1 MMKKQRVVIIALGGN
16 ALIMEGQRGTI
27 AEQFENTRKS
37 LDGIVYCLKQGYGVV
52 ITHGNGPQVGNLLL
66 MVEASRNQVPELPLG
81 VCVADTE
88 GAIGY
93 MIQQSLTNRLRK
105 EGLDRCAV
113 TVLTQ
118 VIVDKHDTA
127 FSNPTKPIGP
137 FFTRE
142 DAERF
147 RKEKGWHIVED
158 SHRGYRRVV
167 ASPNPLKVV
176 EERAIK
182 GLLEAGDIVI
192 AAGGGGIPV
201 IMKED
206 GDLEG
211 VDVVVDKDL
220 ASSVLARDI
229 KADCLMMI
237 TGVEHVFL
245 NFKQPN
251 ERALKA
257 LTVKEAER
265 YLKEGHFPPGSMGP
279 KIQAAINF
287 LNWGGEV
294 AIIAAIDKV
303 KEALE
308 GIMGTKITKNE
319 NEV

>member
-1 MMKKQRVVIIALGGN
+1 
-16 ALIMEGQRGTI
+16 MEGQQGTI

-66 MVEASRNQVPELPLG
+66 MVEASRKQVPELPLG

-105 EGLDRCAV
+105 EGLDRCVV

-137 FFTRE
+137 FFARE

-147 RKEKGWHIVED
+147 RKEKGWQIKED

-167 ASPNPLKVV
+167 ASPNPLKIV
-176 EERAIK
+176 EERAVK
-182 GLLEAGDIVI
+182 SLLDAGDIVI

-201 IMKED
+201 ITKED
-206 GDLEG
+206 GDLAG
-211 VDVVVDKDL
+211 VDVVIDKDL
-220 ASSVLARDI
+220 ASSVLSRDI
-229 KADCLMMI
+229 KAECLMML

-257 LTVKEAER
+257 LTAKEAQK

-308 GIMGTKITKNE
+308 GITGTKITKD
-319 NEV
+319 

>member
-1 MMKKQRVVIIALGGN
+1 M
-16 ALIMEGQRGTI
+16 
-27 AEQFENTRKS
+27 
-37 LDGIVYCLKQGYGVV
+37 
-52 ITHGNGPQVGNLLL
+52 
-66 MVEASRNQVPELPLG
+66 
-81 VCVADTE
+81 
-88 GAIGY
+88 
-93 MIQQSLTNRLRK
+93 
-105 EGLDRCAV
+105 
-113 TVLTQ
+113 LTQ
-118 VIVDKHDTA
+118 VIVDRHDNA

-167 ASPNPLKVV
+167 ASPNPLKIV
-176 EERAIK
+176 EERAVR

-201 IMKED
+201 IVKED

-220 ASSVLARDI
+220 ASGVLARDI

-237 TGVEHVFL
+237 TGVEQVFL

-308 GIMGTKITKNE
+308 GTTGTKITKD
-319 NEV
+319 

>member
-1 MMKKQRVVIIALGGN
+1 MTKKRRVVVIALGGN

-52 ITHGNGPQVGNLLL
+52 ITHGNGPQVGNMLL

-93 MIQQSLTNRLRK
+93 MIQQSLTNRLRR
-105 EGLDRCAV
+105 EGINRCVV

-118 VIVDKHDTA
+118 VIVDKHDKA

-137 FFTRE
+137 FFTEE

-147 RKEKGWHIVED
+147 RKQKGWHIVED

-167 ASPNPLKVV
+167 ASPNPLKIV

-182 GLLEAGDIVI
+182 GLLETGDIVI

-220 ASSVLARDI
+220 ASSILARDI
-229 KADCLMMI
+229 KANCLMML
-237 TGVEHVFL
+237 TGVEQVFL

-257 LTVKEAER
+257 LTVKEAQR

-287 LNWGGEV
+287 LNWGGEI
-294 AIIAAIDKV
+294 AIITSIEKV

-308 GIMGTKITKNE
+308 GITGTKITKD
-319 NEV
+319 

>member
-1 MMKKQRVVIIALGGN
+1 MQSNLRIP
-16 ALIMEGQRGTI
+16 E
-27 AEQFENTRKS
+27 KS

-105 EGLDRCAV
+105 EGLDRCVV

-137 FFTRE
+137 FFARE

-147 RKEKGWHIVED
+147 RKEKGWQIKED

-167 ASPNPLKVV
+167 ASPNPLKIV
-176 EERAIK
+176 EERAVK
-182 GLLEAGDIVI
+182 SLLEAGDIVI

-201 IMKED
+201 ITKED
-206 GDLEG
+206 GDLAG
-211 VDVVVDKDL
+211 VDVVIDKDL

-229 KADCLMMI
+229 KAECLMML

-257 LTVKEAER
+257 LTVKEAQK

-308 GIMGTKITKNE
+308 GITGTKITKD
-319 NEV
+319 

>member
-1 MMKKQRVVIIALGGN
+1 
-16 ALIMEGQRGTI
+16 MEGQRGTI

-37 LDGIVYCLKQGYGVV
+37 LDGIVYCLKQGYGIV

-105 EGLDRCAV
+105 EGLDRCVV
-113 TVLTQ
+113 TMLTQ
-118 VIVDKHDTA
+118 VIVDKHDKA

-137 FFTRE
+137 FFSKE
-142 DAERF
+142 EAERF
-147 RKEKGWHIVED
+147 RKEKGWQIVED

-167 ASPNPLKVV
+167 ASPNPLKIV
-176 EERAIK
+176 EERAVK
-182 GLLEAGDIVI
+182 SLLEAGDIVI

-265 YLKEGHFPPGSMGP
+265 YLKEGQFPSGSMGP

-308 GIMGTKITKNE
+308 GTTGTKITKD
-319 NEV
+319 

>member
-1 MMKKQRVVIIALGGN
+1 MMKKHRVVVIALGGN

-105 EGLDRCAV
+105 EGLDRCVV

-167 ASPNPLKVV
+167 ASPDPLKVV
-176 EERAIK
+176 EDRAVR

-237 TGVEHVFL
+237 TGVEYVFL

-287 LNWGGEV
+287 LNWGGDV

-308 GIMGTKITKNE
+308 GITGTKITKD
-319 NEV
+319 

>member
-1 MMKKQRVVIIALGGN
+1 MMKKRRVVVIALGGN

-37 LDGIVYCLKQGYGVV
+37 LDGIVYCLKQGYGIV
-52 ITHGNGPQVGNLLL
+52 ITHGNGPQVGNMLL
-66 MVEASRNQVPELPLG
+66 MVESSRNQVPELPLG

-105 EGLDRCAV
+105 EGIDRCVV

-118 VIVDKHDTA
+118 VIVDRHDNA

-142 DAERF
+142 AAERF
-147 RKEKGWHIVED
+147 HKEKGWHIIED

-167 ASPNPLKVV
+167 ASPNPLKIV
-176 EERAIK
+176 EDRAIK
-182 GLLEAGDIVI
+182 GLQEAGDIVI

-211 VDVVVDKDL
+211 VDVVIDKDL

-229 KADCLMMI
+229 KADCLMML
-237 TGVEHVFL
+237 TGVVHVFL

-251 ERALKA
+251 ERALKV

-294 AIIAAIDKV
+294 AIITSIDKV

-308 GIMGTKITKNE
+308 GITGTKITKD
-319 NEV
+319 

>member
-1 MMKKQRVVIIALGGN
+1 MKKKVVVIALGGN
-16 ALIMEGQRGTI
+16 ALIREGQQGTI
-27 AEQFENTRKS
+27 AEQFENVRKS
-37 LDGIVYCLKQGYGVV
+37 LDGIIYCLKQGFEVV

-66 MVEASRNQVPELPLG
+66 MVEASRNQVPEISLG

-105 EGLDRCAV
+105 EGIDRCVV

-118 VIVDKHDTA
+118 VIVDKLDKA

-142 DAERF
+142 EAERF
-147 RKEKGWHIVED
+147 HREKGWHIVED

-167 ASPNPLKVV
+167 PSPNPLKIV

-182 GLLEAGDIVI
+182 SLLEAGEIVI

-201 IMKED
+201 ILEKD

-211 VDVVVDKDL
+211 VDVVIDKDL

-229 KADCLMMI
+229 KADCLMML
-237 TGVEHVFL
+237 TGVEHVFV
-245 NFKQPN
+245 NYKQPN
-251 ERALKA
+251 ERALNR
-257 LTVKEAER
+257 LTVKEAQK
-265 YLKEGHFPPGSMGP
+265 YFQEGHFPPGSMGP

-287 LNWGGEV
+287 LTWGGEL
-294 AIIAAIDKV
+294 AIITSIDKV
-303 KEALE
+303 KDALDDRT
-308 GIMGTKITKNE
+308 GTKIIKNSGSSGK
-319 NEV
+319 

>member
-1 MMKKQRVVIIALGGN
+1 
-16 ALIMEGQRGTI
+16 MEGQRGTI

-52 ITHGNGPQVGNLLL
+52 ITHGNGPQVGNMLL
-66 MVEASRNQVPELPLG
+66 MVESGRNQVPELPLG

-93 MIQQSLTNRLRK
+93 MIQQSLTNRLQK
-105 EGLDRCAV
+105 EGLDRCVV

-167 ASPNPLKVV
+167 ASPNPLKIV
-176 EERAIK
+176 EDLAVK
-182 GLLEAGDIVI
+182 CLLEAGDIVI

-211 VDVVVDKDL
+211 VDVVIDKDL

-229 KADCLMMI
+229 KADCLMML

-257 LTVKEAER
+257 LTVKEAQR

-294 AIIAAIDKV
+294 AIITAIDKV

-308 GIMGTKITKNE
+308 GITGTEITKN
-319 NEV
+319 

>member
-1 MMKKQRVVIIALGGN
+1 MMKKHRVVVIALGGN

-105 EGLDRCAV
+105 EGLDRCVV

-167 ASPNPLKVV
+167 ASPDPLKVV
-176 EERAIK
+176 EDRAVR

-287 LNWGGEV
+287 LNWGGDV

-308 GIMGTKITKNE
+308 GITGTKITKD
-319 NEV
+319 

>member
-1 MMKKQRVVIIALGGN
+1 MTKKHRVVVIALGGN

-37 LDGIVYCLKQGYGVV
+37 LDGIVYCLKQGYGIV
-52 ITHGNGPQVGNLLL
+52 ITHGNGPQVGNMLL
-66 MVEASRNQVPELPLG
+66 MVEASRNQVPELPLE

-105 EGLDRCAV
+105 EGLDRYVV

-142 DAERF
+142 EAERF

-167 ASPNPLKVV
+167 ASPNPLKIV
-176 EERAIK
+176 EERAVR

-206 GDLEG
+206 GDWEG
-211 VDVVVDKDL
+211 VNVVVDKDL

-229 KADCLMMI
+229 KADCLLMI

-251 ERALKA
+251 ERVLKT
-257 LTVKEAER
+257 LTAKEAER

-308 GIMGTKITKNE
+308 GITGTKITKN
-319 NEV
+319 